1 MVEIYTVGGY
11 NEVGKN
17 MTAIR
22 IADDV
27 IIMDMGLH
35 MENYVRVKGD
45 EEEFGTI
52 NAASLLKADAIP
64 DDRCIDEWRKMVRL
78 IVPTHAHLDHV
89 GAIPYMA
96 NKYGVPIVATPYTIQ
111 VLKAILRDENF
122 KIRNELKVLNPNSSY
137 RINKDMTLEFINVT
151 HSTPQTVIVALH
163 TKEGIILYAN
173 DFKFDNNP
181 ILGTKPNYKRLEELG
196 RSKQVKALIVDG
208 TRATRSGKTPSE
220 SVARELLREVML
232 DTNSKGG
239 MLIVTTFSS
248 HLARLKSII
257 EFGKRMNR
265 KIIFLGRSLS
275 KYVQAGEAI
284 GLVRF
289 SREVEIVKYR
299 EQIKKRL
306 KQLSKERRDKY
317 LLVVTGHQGEP
328 ESVLARMIR
337 QELPFTFYPE
347 DHVIF
352 SCSVI
357 PNPSNI
363 ANREIMENDLKKFK
377 IRLFKDIHTSGHA
390 SKEDLRDLINLVKPE
405 HIIPAHG
412 DFTMITALAD
422 LCIEMGYRVGENVH
436 IMKDGQKI
444 RL

>member
-1 MVEIYTVGGY
+1 MVEICTVGGY

-17 MTAIR
+17 MTAIKV
-22 IADDV
+22 ADDV
-27 IIMDMGLH
+27 VIMDMGLH
-35 MENYVRVKGD
+35 MENYVRIKGD
-45 EEEFGTI
+45 EAEFSTV
-52 NAASLLKADAIP
+52 NASTLLKANAIP
-64 DDRCIDEWRKMVRL
+64 DDRCIDDWRNKVKL

-89 GAIPYMA
+89 GAIPYLA
-96 NKYGVPIVATPYTIQ
+96 NKYGVPVVATPFTIE
-111 VLKAILRDENF
+111 VLKTLLRDEKF

-137 RINKDMTLEFINVT
+137 RINKDIRLEFINIT
-151 HSTPQTVIVALH
+151 HSTPQTVLAALH

-196 RSKQVKALIVDG
+196 KTGVKALIVDG

-220 SVARELLREVML
+220 SVAREMLREVML

-239 MLIVTTFSS
+239 LVIVTTFSS

-265 KIIFLGRSLS
+265 KIIFLGRSLA
-275 KYVQAGEAI
+275 KYVQAGENI
-284 GLVRF
+284 GLIKF
-289 SREVEIVKYR
+289 SKEVEIVKYR

-306 KQLSKERRDKY
+306 KKLENERRDKY
-317 LLVVTGHQGEP
+317 ILVVTGHQGEP
-328 ESVLARMIR
+328 ESVLSRMIR

-347 DHVIF
+347 DHVVF

-363 ANREIMENDLKKFK
+363 ANREIMENDLKKHK
-377 IRLFKDIHTSGHA
+377 VRMFKDIHTSGHA
-390 SKEDLRDLINLVKPE
+390 SKEDLRDLINLVKPK

-412 DFTMITALAD
+412 DFTMISALAD
-422 LCIEMGYRVGENVH
+422 LCIEMGYKMGENVH
-436 IMKDGQKI
+436 IMKDGQKL
-444 RL
+444 RF

>member
-1 MVEIYTVGGY
+1 MVEICTVGGY

-17 MTAIR
+17 MTAIKV
-22 IADDV
+22 ADDV

-52 NAASLLKADAIP
+52 NAASLLKASAIP
-64 DDRCIDEWRKMVRL
+64 DDRCIDEWRKNVRL

-96 NKYGVPIVATPYTIQ
+96 SKYGVPIVATPFTLE
-111 VLKAILRDENF
+111 VLKAILRDDKF
-122 KIRNELKVLNPNSSY
+122 KIRNQLKVLNPNSTY
-137 RINKDMTLEFINVT
+137 RINKDMMLEFINVT
-151 HSTPQTVIVALH
+151 HSTPQTVIAALH
-163 TKEGIILYAN
+163 TKEGIFLYAN
-173 DFKFDNNP
+173 DFKFDSNP
-181 ILGTKPNYKRLEELG
+181 ILGTKPNFKRLEELG
-196 RSKQVKALIVDG
+196 KSGKVKALIVDG

-220 SVARELLREVML
+220 SVAREMLKEVML

-239 MLIVTTFSS
+239 MVIVTTFSS

-275 KYVQAGEAI
+275 KYVEAGEATGI
-284 GLVRF
+284 VKF
-289 SREVEIVKYR
+289 SKEVEIVKYR

-306 KQLSKERRDKY
+306 KQISKDRRDKY

-328 ESVLARMIR
+328 QSVLARMIKH
-337 QELPFTFYPE
+337 ELPFDFYPE

-363 ANREIMENDLKKFK
+363 ANRELMEKDLKDFR
-377 IRLFKDIHTSGHA
+377 IRMFKDIHTSGHA
-390 SKEDLRDLINLVKPE
+390 SKEDLRDLITLVKPK

-412 DFTMITALAD
+412 DFTMISALAD
-422 LCIEMGYRVGENVH
+422 LATEMGYRMGENVH

-444 RL
+444 RF

>member
-1 MVEIYTVGGY
+1 MVEICTVGGY

-17 MTAIR
+17 MTAIKV
-22 IADDV
+22 AEDV

-45 EEEFGTI
+45 EDEFGTI
-52 NAASLLKADAIP
+52 NAASLLKASAIP
-64 DDRCIDEWRKMVRL
+64 DDSCIEDWRKQVKL

-96 NKYGVPIVATPYTIQ
+96 NKYGVPVVGTPFTIE
-111 VLKAILRDENF
+111 VLKAILRDDKF
-122 KIRNELKVLNPNSSY
+122 KIRNELKVLNPNSSL
-137 RINKDMTLEFINVT
+137 RIGKDMTLEFINVT
-151 HSTPQTVIVALH
+151 HSTPQTVIAALH

-173 DFKFDNNP
+173 DFKFDSNP
-181 ILGTKPNYKRLEELG
+181 ILGTKPNFKRLEELG
-196 RSKQVKALIVDG
+196 KKGVKALIVDG

-220 SVARELLREVML
+220 SVAREMLREVML

-239 MLIVTTFSS
+239 MVIVTTFSS

-275 KYVQAGEAI
+275 KYVEAGEKTGI
-284 GLVRF
+284 VKF
-289 SREVEIVKYR
+289 SKEVEIVKYR

-306 KQLSKERRDKY
+306 KQISKDRRDKY

-328 ESVLARMIR
+328 ESVLSRMIR
-337 QELPFTFYPE
+337 QELPFEFYPE

-363 ANREIMENDLKKFK
+363 ANRELMEKDLKNL
-377 IRLFKDIHTSGHA
+377 RVRMFKDIHTSGHA
-390 SKEDLRDLINLVKPE
+390 SKEDLRDLISLVKPK

-412 DFTMITALAD
+412 DFTMISALAD
-422 LCIEMGYRVGENVH
+422 LATEMGYRMGESVH
-436 IMKDGQKI
+436 IMKDGQKV
-444 RL
+444 RF

>member
-1 MVEIYTVGGY
+1 MVEICTVGGY

-17 MTAIR
+17 MTAIKV
-22 IADDV
+22 ADNV

-52 NAASLLKADAIP
+52 NAATLLKANAIP
-64 DDRCIDEWRKMVRL
+64 DDRCIEEWRKQVRL

-96 NKYGVPIVATPYTIQ
+96 NKYGVPIVATPFTLE
-111 VLKAILRDENF
+111 VLKTILRDDKF
-122 KIRNELKVLNPNSSY
+122 KIRNQLKVLNPNSTY
-137 RINKDMTLEFINVT
+137 RITKDMTLEFINVT
-151 HSTPQTVIVALH
+151 HSTPQTVIAALH

-173 DFKFDNNP
+173 DFKFDSNP
-181 ILGTKPNYKRLEELG
+181 ILGTKPNFKRLEELG
-196 RSKQVKALIVDG
+196 KSGKVKALIVDG

-220 SVARELLREVML
+220 SVAREMLKEVML

-239 MLIVTTFSS
+239 MVIVTTFSS

-275 KYVQAGEAI
+275 KYVQAGETTGI
-284 GLVRF
+284 VKF
-289 SREVEIVKYR
+289 SKEVEIVKYR

-306 KQLSKERRDKY
+306 KQISKDRRDKY

-328 ESVLARMIR
+328 QSVLARMINH
-337 QELPFTFYPE
+337 ELPFDFYPE

-363 ANREIMENDLKKFK
+363 ANRELMEKDLKNFR
-377 IRLFKDIHTSGHA
+377 IRMFKDIHTSGHA
-390 SKEDLRDLINLVKPE
+390 SKEDLRDLITLVKPK

-412 DFTMITALAD
+412 DFTMISALAD
-422 LCIEMGYRVGENVH
+422 LATEMGYRMGENVH
-436 IMKDGQKI
+436 IMKDGMKL
-444 RL
+444 RF

>member
-1 MVEIYTVGGY
+1 MVEICTVGGY

-17 MTAIR
+17 MTAIKV
-22 IADDV
+22 ADDV

-45 EEEFGTI
+45 EEAFGTI
-52 NAASLLKADAIP
+52 NAASLLKANAIP
-64 DDRCIDEWRKMVRL
+64 DDRCIEEWRKQVRL

-89 GAIPYMA
+89 GAIPYLA

-111 VLKAILRDENF
+111 VLRTLLRDDDF
-122 KIRNELKVLNPNSSY
+122 KIRNELRVMNPNSSQ
-137 RINKDMTLEFINVT
+137 RVNKDMTLEFINVT
-151 HSTPQTVIVALH
+151 HSTPQTVIAALH
-163 TKEGIILYAN
+163 TKEGTILYAN

-181 ILGTKPNYKRLEELG
+181 ILGTRPNYKRLEELG
-196 RSKQVKALIVDG
+196 KSGKVKALIVDG

-220 SVARELLREVML
+220 SVAREMLREVML

-239 MLIVTTFSS
+239 MVIITTFSS

-265 KIIFLGRSLS
+265 RIIFLGRSLA

-284 GLVRF
+284 GLVKF
-289 SREVEIVKYR
+289 SNQVEIVKYR

-328 ESVLARMIR
+328 ESVLARMIK
-337 QELPFTFYPE
+337 QELPFEFYPE

-363 ANREIMENDLKKFK
+363 ANREIMEEDLKKY
-377 IRLFKDIHTSGHA
+377 RVRMFKDIHTSGHA
-390 SKEDLRDLINLVKPE
+390 SKEDLRDLISLVKPK

-422 LCIEMGYRVGENVH
+422 LCIEMGYKVGEDVH
-436 IMKDGQKI
+436 IMRDGLKI
-444 RL
+444 RI